1 MSSEGRK
8 SDEKGGDGEN
18 TTTGGGGR
26 TEVSSQTSA
35 FQSAVAAW
43 RGLFSLLFLP
53 LTSSWMR

>member
-8 SDEKGGDGEN
+8 SDEKGGGGEN
-18 TTTGGGGR
+18 TAGGGGR

-43 RGLFSLLFLP
+43 RGSFSLLFLP
-53 LTSSWMR
+53 LTSLG

>member
-8 SDEKGGDGEN
+8 SDEKGGGGEN
-18 TTTGGGGR
+18 TAGGGGR